1 MQKVLSIK
9 CKMYDFEKDIY
20 IYIYIRTMIEILCL
34 NTVNSYLTCSTEKIS
49 KDIPNSDYWS

>member
-9 CKMYDFEKDIY
+9 CKMYDLEKG
-20 IYIYIRTMIEILCL
+20 IYIRTIIEILCL
-34 NTVNSYLTCSTEKIS
+34 NTVNSYLPCSTEKIS